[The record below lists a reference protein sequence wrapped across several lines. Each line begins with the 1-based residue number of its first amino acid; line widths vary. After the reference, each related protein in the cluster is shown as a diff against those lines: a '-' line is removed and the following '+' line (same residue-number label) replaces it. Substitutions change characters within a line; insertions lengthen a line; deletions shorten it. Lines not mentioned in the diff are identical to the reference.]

1 MLEGG
6 HEDVASN
13 RMVRKDSLKKTPT
26 AELPSQFG
34 FVGGGK
40 GQKEK
45 ERENP
50 PSRLPAQHGAQS
62 HDQITT
68 RAEVKSQMPVYTVN
82 LLFWALVSL
91 QQ

>member
-50 PSRLPAQHGAQS
+50 PAGSLLS
-62 HDQITT
+62 TELNLTT
-68 RAEVKSQMPVYTVN
+68 RSRPELKSRVRCPFIQ
-82 LLFWALVSL
+82 
-91 QQ
+91 